1 MNLNNIKKR
10 LFEKFP
16 FVPTKS
22 QKTTINNFSNFICQS
37 LNRVF
42 ILKGYAGTGK
52 TTLIGTIISSLSIEK
67 IKCVLLAPTGRA
79 AKVMSSYSGFSAT
92 TIHRRIYF
100 SKQEKNGAIN
110 FKLQNNK
117 FKNALFI
124 VDEASMISDSTNQNL
139 IFKNSSLLN
148 DLVEYVFSG
157 KNCKLLF
164 IGDSAQLP
172 PVQSLVSP
180 AMDKNGLE
188 SKFGYGV
195 EISRLEEVVRQ
206 KLDSGILF
214 NATQIRGC
222 ISNNID
228 KFKLRTIGFSDV
240 IKINDSLELQ
250 EAIEDSYNS
259 VGINETA
266 CIVMSNKR
274 ASIYNKQIRT
284 EILGRNSEINVD
296 DILMVVKNNYF
307 WLDDTSESGFI
318 ANGDIIKVIGINSL
332 KKLYGFSF
340 AEIMVKMIDYPNQP
354 SFNTVV
360 MLDTLQSDSPALSF
374 DENKKLYEKVKEDY
388 KHLPNY
394 KQYLSIKTNK
404 YFNALQI
411 KYAYAFTCHKSQGGQ
426 WKNIIL
432 EKPFYLNNKDFNYPR
447 WMYTALTRAK
457 EKLYL
462 VAFEENNYQEL

>member
-37 LNRVF
+37 INRVF

-52 TTLIGTIISSLSIEK
+52 TTLIGTIISSLSREK
-67 IKCVLLAPTGRA
+67 IKCILLAPTGRA

-157 KNCKLLF
+157 ENCKLLF

-274 ASIYNKQIRT
+274 ANLYNKQIRT
-284 EILGRNSEINVD
+284 EILSRNSEINVD

-374 DENKKLYEKVKEDY
+374 EENKILYEKVKEDY
-388 KHLPNY
+388 EHLPNY
-394 KQYLSIKTNK
+394 KQYLSIKKNK

>member
-1 MNLNNIKKR
+1 
-10 LFEKFP
+10 
-16 FVPTKS
+16 
-22 QKTTINNFSNFICQS
+22 
-37 LNRVF
+37 
-42 ILKGYAGTGK
+42 
-52 TTLIGTIISSLSIEK
+52 
-67 IKCVLLAPTGRA
+67 
-79 AKVMSSYSGFSAT
+79 MSSYSGFSAT

-157 KNCKLLF
+157 ENCKLLF

-274 ASIYNKQIRT
+274 ANLYNKQIRT
-284 EILGRNSEINVD
+284 EILSRNSEINVD

>member
-1 MNLNNIKKR
+1 MNLNNIKRR

-37 LNRVF
+37 INRVF

-52 TTLIGTIISSLSIEK
+52 TTLIGTIISSLSSEK

-100 SKQEKNGAIN
+100 SKQEKNGTIN
-110 FKLQNNK
+110 FKLQSNK

-124 VDEASMISDSTNQNL
+124 VDEASMISDSTNLNL

-157 KNCKLLF
+157 ENCKLLF

-172 PVQSLVSP
+172 PVQSLLSP

-240 IKINDSLELQ
+240 IKINDSFELQ

-274 ASIYNKQIRT
+274 ANIYNKQIRT

-374 DENKKLYEKVKEDY
+374 DENKILYEKVKEDY
-388 KHLPNY
+388 EHLPNY
-394 KQYLSIKTNK
+394 KQYLSIKKNK

>member
-22 QKTTINNFSNFICQS
+22 QKSTINNFSNFICQS
-37 LNRVF
+37 INRVF

-52 TTLIGTIISSLSIEK
+52 TTLIGTIISSLSSEK
-67 IKCVLLAPTGRA
+67 IKCVLLAPTGRS
-79 AKVMSSYSGFSAT
+79 AKVMSLYSGFSAT

-157 KNCKLLF
+157 ENCKLLF

-240 IKINDSLELQ
+240 IKINDSFELQ

-274 ASIYNKQIRT
+274 ANIYNKQIRT

-318 ANGDIIKVIGINSL
+318 ANGDIIKVTRINSL

-374 DENKKLYEKVKEDY
+374 DENKMLYEKVKEDY

-394 KQYLSIKTNK
+394 KQYLSIKKNK

>member
-37 LNRVF
+37 INRVF

-52 TTLIGTIISSLSIEK
+52 TTLIGTIISSLSSEK

-100 SKQEKNGAIN
+100 SKQEKNGTIN
-110 FKLQNNK
+110 FKLQSNK

-124 VDEASMISDSTNQNL
+124 VDEASMISDSTNLNL

-157 KNCKLLF
+157 ENCKLLF

-172 PVQSLVSP
+172 PVQSLLSP

-240 IKINDSLELQ
+240 IKINDSFELQ

-274 ASIYNKQIRT
+274 ANIYNKQIRT

-374 DENKKLYEKVKEDY
+374 DENKILYEKVKEDY
-388 KHLPNY
+388 EHLPNY
-394 KQYLSIKTNK
+394 KQYLSIKKNK

>member
-1 MNLNNIKKR
+1 M
-10 LFEKFP
+10 
-16 FVPTKS
+16 PTKS

-37 LNRVF
+37 INRVF

-52 TTLIGTIISSLSIEK
+52 TTLIGTIISSLSREK
-67 IKCVLLAPTGRA
+67 IKCILLAPTGRA

-228 KFKLRTIGFSDV
+228 KFKLMTIGFSDV

-274 ASIYNKQIRT
+274 ANLYNKQIRT
-284 EILGRNSEINVD
+284 EILSRNSEINVD

-332 KKLYGFSF
+332 K
-340 AEIMVKMIDYPNQP
+340 
-354 SFNTVV
+354 
-360 MLDTLQSDSPALSF
+360 SF